1 MYDFSLLF
9 SWAQYLWFLRSSPFV
24 NITGEHQ
31 GWAPP
36 LLLLKCCGTLY
47 ASRKPFHIQVTYY
60 NVLPWCLFCY
70 LLVNFVKHLLQFP
83 IRTFFYKF
91 TFLSVYSVKEIPKKH
106 LRRPFVACNSI
117 IYWPHL
123 SNKYFYLLIW
133 MSILPLIEDLC
144 CCYKLLMSTSFIKS
158 FSPFRWFALSTDG
171 WQENCK
177 LTSAGIQNAQTSA
190 RRW

>member
-1 MYDFSLLF
+1 MYDLSLLF
-9 SWAQYLWFLRSSPFV
+9 SWAQYIWFIRSSPFV
-24 NITGEHQ
+24 NITGVHQ

-47 ASRKPFHIQVTYY
+47 ASRKPFHIQVTYC

-83 IRTFFYKF
+83 IRTSFINLHFYQSIQWKK
-91 TFLSVYSVKEIPKKH
+91 YPK
-106 LRRPFVACNSI
+106 S
-117 IYWPHL
+117 
-123 SNKYFYLLIW
+123 IW
-133 MSILPLIEDLC
+133 MSILPLIKDLC